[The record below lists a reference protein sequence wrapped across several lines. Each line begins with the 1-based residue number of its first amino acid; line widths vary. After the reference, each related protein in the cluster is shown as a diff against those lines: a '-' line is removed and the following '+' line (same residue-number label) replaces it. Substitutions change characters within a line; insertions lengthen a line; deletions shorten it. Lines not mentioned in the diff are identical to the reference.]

1 MYKIL
6 IKYSSKLNKIYWRSH
21 LTDDES
27 IEFETDDLEVLKE
40 EIKKLDKIYGY
51 ENIRIVNDLTY
62 DVLINLNAI
71 NLEDAEIVTS
81 EDVTNVFDTAYD
93 KVFGGA

>member
-6 IKYSSKLNKIYWRSH
+6 IKYNSTLKKVYWRNH
-21 LTDDES
+21 VDDES
-27 IEFETDDLEVLKE
+27 NDFETDDLEVLKE

-51 ENIRIVNDLTY
+51 DNIRIVNDLTY

-71 NLEDAEIVTS
+71 NLGDAEIATS
-81 EDVTNVFDTAYD
+81 EDVSNVFDAAYN
-93 KVFGGA
+93 KIFGGV

>member
-6 IKYSSKLNKIYWRSH
+6 IKYSSKLNKVYWVSH
-21 LTDDES
+21 FIDDS
-27 IEFETDDLEVLKE
+27 NEFETDDLQILKE

-51 ENIRIVNDLTY
+51 DNIRIVNDLTY
-62 DVLINLNAI
+62 DVLVNINAI
-71 NLEDAEIVTS
+71 DLSEAEIATS
-81 EDVTNVFDTAYD
+81 EDVSNIFDTAYN

>member
-6 IKYSSKLNKIYWRSH
+6 IKYSSKLNKVYWRNH

-62 DVLINLNAI
+62 DVLINLKPF
-71 NLEDAEIVTS
+71 S
-81 EDVTNVFDTAYD
+81 
-93 KVFGGA
+93 